1 MVVVVELVQTY
12 RLIYIYIASVPNQFI
27 EPRGHTADQQ
37 FQKFENFLETIFKF
51 FFQNRTSGGL
61 KPPNT
66 KFHGD

>member
-1 MVVVVELVQTY
+1 MAY
-12 RLIYIYIASVPNQFI
+12 VPNQFI

-37 FQKFENFLETIFKF
+37 FQNFENFLEKIFKI
-51 FFQNRTSGGL
+51 FFQNRTSDGL